1 MAVVSSAFLSLPA
14 GVPYSPVTCNVPC
27 CCKSVTAPRQS
38 GMDVYK
44 LHCAMFGG
52 FFPSLNKMKGLTFP
66 WGKSGFRKQSPM
78 QTLRF
83 PGLYTLYH
91 WQVWWKQLWT
101 RSQCCIRTL
110 TELGSFSE
118 PKFPHLRD
126 WGLDLI
132 SNILINIILVHVSLW
147 QCINQV
153 SWLQITQTHLD

>member
-38 GMDVYK
+38 VVDVYK

-78 QTLRF
+78 PNT
-83 PGLYTLYH
+83 T
-91 WQVWWKQLWT
+91 
-101 RSQCCIRTL
+101 
-110 TELGSFSE
+110 
-118 PKFPHLRD
+118 
-126 WGLDLI
+126 I
-132 SNILINIILVHVSLW
+132 SRALHFVSLTGMVKTTL
-147 QCINQV
+147 NQEPV
-153 SWLQITQTHLD
+153 LHPNSN